1 MDLQIEGIIGI
12 VAILLFGYLI
22 IQKTRGA
29 SEGRLKAEEVQELS
43 GLKIKVHREHKQRES
58 VYLNIQCKGLI
69 PICTKTSIGFTISVM
84 TENNN
89 GKSEPVLSMIGS
101 FQEPKS
107 TAFQDLTQIGK
118 VDEHHGFENWTTV
131 GVVPTEIL
139 QPATGGNQ
147 KLKIIVMLVDMD
159 NFPEIVL
166 GLGRGGISTFTE
178 DCNHH
183 FNIKG
188 YHEEGA
194 HINEARALSI
204 KIGVAVAMSDGEFD
218 NTERVT
224 LDSWIKKMTMPFNR
238 EKQIILKDLYNKAKE
253 DVEGILTNSELNEQD
268 RESVLDVICK
278 ELLDIGEEVQKYE
291 ALELAH
297 EIMVADGVECK
308 DESKCIHRIARN
320 LGIDADEIDSI
331 RAHKIHKLDKKTS
344 NDKKE

>member
-1 MDLQIEGIIGI
+1 MDLQIEEIIGI
-12 VAILLFGYLI
+12 VAVLFFGYLI

-89 GKSEPVLSMIGS
+89 GKSEPVLSMISS

-204 KIGVAVAMSDGEFD
+204 KIGVAVAMSDGKFD
-218 NTERVT
+218 DTERNT
-224 LDSWIKKMTMPFNR
+224 LDRWIKKMIMPFDR
-238 EKQIILKDLYNKAKE
+238 EKQIMLKDLYNKAKE
-253 DVEGILTNSELNEQD
+253 EAEGFFSDLDEKDRNSL
-268 RESVLDVICK
+268 LDMICK
-278 ELLDIGEEVQKYE
+278 ELHDIGEEVQKYE

-297 EIMVADGVECK
+297 EVMVADGMECK
-308 DESKCIHRIARN
+308 DESKCIHRIAKN
-320 LGIDADEIDSI
+320 LGISADEIESI
-331 RAHKIHKLDKKTS
+331 RAHKIHKLDSTIS
-344 NDKKE
+344 DDKKN